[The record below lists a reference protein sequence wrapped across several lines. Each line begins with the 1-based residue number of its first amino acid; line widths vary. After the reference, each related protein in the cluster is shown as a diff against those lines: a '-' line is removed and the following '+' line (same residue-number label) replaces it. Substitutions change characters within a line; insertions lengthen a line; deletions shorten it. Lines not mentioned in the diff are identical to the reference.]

1 LTGNGSSAKLHKP
14 KNHIGKEQ
22 ESLMSDLT
30 TQAVIAFC
38 VLLIIWYVVGW
49 QMNRRCGRRLLE
61 WILQG
66 LRAFGGQITVSR
78 LGTSGFQVN
87 VKKTQAP
94 FKRIEATILL
104 EPRENLLFWIF
115 DLLRGRADY
124 LVFKSTLRASPRGEV
139 EVIKK
144 RGRLDRRV
152 LKGLHERA
160 WTRQETA
167 DGLVIAYRGKQGQQQ
182 ADAISHPVEDLSP
195 RLLRLS
201 LSKKAPHILASLSLA
216 GLDEKSALLLL
227 SALQDLAQTVTS
239 SGH

>member
-1 LTGNGSSAKLHKP
+1 
-14 KNHIGKEQ
+14 
-22 ESLMSDLT
+22 MSDPT
-30 TQAVIAFC
+30 TQAVIALC

-49 QMNRRCGRRLLE
+49 QMNRKRGRRLLQ

-87 VKKTQAP
+87 VRKAQPP

-115 DLLRGRADY
+115 NLLRGRADY
-124 LVFKSTLRASPRGEV
+124 LVFKGTLRASPRGEV

-144 RGRLDRRV
+144 RGRLARRV
-152 LKGLHERA
+152 LKGLEERA
-160 WTRQETA
+160 WTRQEIA
-167 DGLVIAYRGKQGQQQ
+167 SGLVIACRGKQGQQQ

-195 RLLRLS
+195 CLLRLS
-201 LSKKAPHILASLSLA
+201 LSKKAPHLLVSLSLA
-216 GLDEKSALLLL
+216 GLDEQSALLLL
-227 SALQDLAQTVTS
+227 SSLQDLAQTVAP
-239 SGH
+239 GGR